1 MIWDVAG
8 RFFFFKIFPEVFPSS
23 FSLKNYKYL
32 LPVNSLLLPVYQSV
46 KLRWKNLQKWFK
58 ASKCEWVIYSRS
70 CRKSQMRRFFSFS
83 FILKKSFL
91 YFLLFFGFGLLV
103 LGLFWGWVWVFSLK
117 KVKFEKRVCVA
128 SRERE
133 KTGLSGTVHREN
145 PNSDWGER
153 SNPWPN

>member
-83 FILKKSFL
+83 FILKNLFL

-117 KVKFEKRVCVA
+117 KSKIWKASVCGEQGKRKDGFIRYG
-128 SRERE
+128 S
-133 KTGLSGTVHREN
+133 
-145 PNSDWGER
+145 
-153 SNPWPN
+153 

>member
-70 CRKSQMRRFFSFS
+70 CRKSHIRRFFSFS
-83 FILKKSFL
+83 FILKKTNLCFYNFYTLRIHTSHFEGETLPSPACTQWMCDPAMQVSYLCSFGCL
-91 YFLLFFGFGLLV
+91 NNEH
-103 LGLFWGWVWVFSLK
+103 WS
-117 KVKFEKRVCVA
+117 A
-128 SRERE
+128 SIMI
-133 KTGLSGTVHREN
+133 S
-145 PNSDWGER
+145 
-153 SNPWPN
+153 